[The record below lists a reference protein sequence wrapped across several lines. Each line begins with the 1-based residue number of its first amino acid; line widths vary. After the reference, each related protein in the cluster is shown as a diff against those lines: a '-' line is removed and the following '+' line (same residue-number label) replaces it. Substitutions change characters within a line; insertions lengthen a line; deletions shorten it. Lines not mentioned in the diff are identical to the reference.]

1 MHPRSAAIL
10 APLAIMLAACQQGA
24 APAGA
29 TQPRATQPGATNSTL
44 APASVSSQGAPDS
57 SAPAQVFALDGTITY
72 TSDSMNGTADSF
84 TQFHK
89 SMSLTVHLVGP
100 GDGGPGFTDRGST
113 FTYSE
118 TSKSHDAQRVGNC
131 GLDIASTGSG
141 SGPFVKPGLLVGYY
155 SYFDGTVSI
164 GVHAPYKSDGKST
177 FLCNGLTNSGTTDE
191 IESTSCGDPSG
202 GDLVGKV
209 EPGNVIDF
217 ACSET
222 MAIGT
227 GGVVVKGT
235 LTSR

>member
-1 MHPRSAAIL
+1 MHPRRAAIL
-10 APLAIMLAACQQGA
+10 AAVAIMLAGCQQGA

-29 TQPRATQPGATNSTL
+29 TQPGVTNSISART
-44 APASVSSQGAPDS
+44 SGSSPIEPDS
-57 SAPAQVFALDGTITY
+57 SAQAQVSALDGSITY
-72 TSDSMNGTADSF
+72 TSDSMNGSADSF

-100 GDGGPGFTDRGST
+100 GDGGPGFSDRGST
-113 FTYSE
+113 FIYSE
-118 TSKSHDAQRVGNC
+118 TSRSHDAQRVGSC
-131 GLDIASTGSG
+131 GLDIVSSGSG
-141 SGPFVKPGLLVGYY
+141 SGPFAKPGLLVGYY
-155 SYFDGTVSI
+155 SYLDGTVSI

-191 IESTSCGDPSG
+191 IERTSCGDPSG

-209 EPGNVIDF
+209 EPGNLIDF
-217 ACSET
+217 SCSES